1 MNDTNK
7 AIKDLVD
14 ALEAG
19 MFGASPGAMARTRL
33 KRFLNELGIKSAH
46 NPMYEGYAGLAA
58 ALNQLNSNSGQ
69 TQPIATGGA
78 PSRSGKKK

>member
-19 MFGASPGAMARTRL
+19 MFGASPDAMHRSRL
-33 KRFLNELGIKSAH
+33 KRFLNELGINSAK
-46 NPMYEGYAGLAA
+46 NPMYEGYKGLAE
-58 ALNQLNSNSGQ
+58 ALNKLNSNSDQ
-69 TQPIATGGA
+69 TQPIATGGP
-78 PSRSGKKK
+78 PSRSDKK

>member
-19 MFGASPGAMARTRL
+19 MFGASPDAIHRSRL
-33 KRFLNELGIKSAH
+33 KRFLNDLGIKSAE
-46 NPMYEGYAGLAA
+46 NPMYEGYKGLVQ
-58 ALNQLNSNSGQ
+58 ALDQLNSNSGQ